1 MTIRSL
7 IHADALNIGGITLYA
22 HMVVWFPATFY
33 EMVTWS
39 IGSLVG
45 ISLIVMNVVKTAHE
59 LKNEKDKT
67 KKPK

>member
-33 EMVTWS
+33 EMVTWG

-45 ISLIVMNVVKTAHE
+45 ISLITMNVVKTYHE
-59 LKNEKDKT
+59 IKNQKDKL
-67 KKPK
+67 KKAK